1 MIIRLVS
8 LILALG
14 IFAMA
19 HAATE
24 LPSDSRRIFQANVRP
39 ILLAF
44 NDGAE
49 DRIFL
54 TGLDPADQLVQGAV
68 DLGIVS
74 GTNPC
79 FMPLPDGRILLA
91 DNSTLRAVAPDGS
104 IEDVTPDFSFGATTG
119 LTLGPQGEVVMAT
132 EDEIILFDLDTGI
145 PSESYDI
152 DGAKAP
158 TLLPNNRLAV
168 AVNNRM
174 SVIDLTTG
182 TIVDER
188 KFDVSVTV
196 TGIARSA
203 DGTIAV
209 TTTDHVIALGTDLEE
224 TTRLV
229 FADGTNPCFLPN
241 GLLEVLDSS
250 AGELFHIDLAAAPP
264 VALTTTSST
273 LTPVFTDPGLKAVT
287 VMPHR
292 FEVDLSTMSLVS
304 DGGAEAVLEKVTET
318 AKLSVFPG
326 SGKQIIHFDEV
337 SSKLAATIGTKQ
349 LVVIGFEGKESKLAT
364 DRLFQGTQGS
374 GDKQSAFGA
383 EAKGSLQSK
392 DYYAL
397 DSFKGSFQFSGTKS
411 AVLGTVNS
419 KKLLN
424 P

>member
-14 IFAMA
+14 SSAVA

-24 LPSDSRRIFQANVRP
+24 LPSDTRLIFQANVRP

-44 NDGAE
+44 KDETE
-49 DRIFL
+49 DTIFL
-54 TGLDPADQLVQGAV
+54 TGLDQADQLVQGAV
-68 DLGIVS
+68 DLEIAS

-91 DNSTLRAVAPDGS
+91 YDSTLRAVAPDGS
-104 IEDVTPDFSFGATTG
+104 IEDVTPEFSFEAITG
-119 LTLGPQGEVVMAT
+119 LTLGPQGEVIMAT
-132 EDEIILFDLDTGI
+132 ADEIILFDLDSGT
-145 PSESYDI
+145 SLNRYDI
-152 DGAKAP
+152 DGAQAP

-168 AVNNRM
+168 AVGDTM
-174 SVIDLTTG
+174 SVLDLATG
-182 TIVDER
+182 TIVDELM
-188 KFDVSVTV
+188 FHASV
-196 TGIARSA
+196 TGIARGA

-209 TTTDHVIALGTDLEE
+209 TTPDDVIALGTDLEE
-224 TTRLV
+224 TTRLA

-250 AGELFHIDLAAAPP
+250 AGTLFQIDLAASSP
-264 VALTTTSST
+264 VALTTASST
-273 LTPVFTDPGLKAVT
+273 PTPGFTDPGLKAVT

-292 FEVDLSTMSLVS
+292 FEVDLSTMSLIS
-304 DGGAEAVLEKVTET
+304 DGGAEPVLEKVTET
-318 AKLSVFPG
+318 AKVSLLPG
-326 SGKQIIHFDEV
+326 SGKQIIRFDQE

-349 LVVIGFEGKESKLAT
+349 LVVTGFEGKESKLAT

-383 EAKGSLQSK
+383 EAKGSLQTK

-397 DSFKGSFQFSGTKS
+397 DSFKGSFQFSGAKS
-411 AVLGTVNS
+411 AVLGTVDS